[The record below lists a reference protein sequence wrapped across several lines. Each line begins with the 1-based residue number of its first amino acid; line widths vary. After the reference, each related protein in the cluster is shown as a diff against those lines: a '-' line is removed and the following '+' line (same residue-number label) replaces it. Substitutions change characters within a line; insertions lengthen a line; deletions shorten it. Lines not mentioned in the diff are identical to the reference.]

1 MPGLVPG
8 IHVFKTAPHKG
19 RGMTG
24 TSSAKT
30 RFALLSEHDD
40 IKM

>member
-8 IHVFKTAPHKG
+8 IYVLNASQHCKTW
-19 RGMTG
+19 MTG

-30 RFALLSEHDD
+30 RFAF
-40 IKM
+40 